1 MKHFHL
7 VTWKEFESRSLKDK
21 QELLHVDDIQ
31 VGLKKIKDFNA
42 QKRLTTTDY
51 RTVNLSLLLKDNGL
65 NLRTNQCISWLVRLF
80 LRRNI
85 YIYHSIIYTIDI

>member
-7 VTWKEFESRSLKDK
+7 VTWKEFSGRSLVDK
-21 QELLHVDDIQ
+21 QELLNVDDIE
-31 VGLKKIKDFNA
+31 VGLKKIKDMNA

-65 NLRTNQCISWLVRLF
+65 KISEL
-80 LRRNI
+80 I
-85 YIYHSIIYTIDI
+85 SA